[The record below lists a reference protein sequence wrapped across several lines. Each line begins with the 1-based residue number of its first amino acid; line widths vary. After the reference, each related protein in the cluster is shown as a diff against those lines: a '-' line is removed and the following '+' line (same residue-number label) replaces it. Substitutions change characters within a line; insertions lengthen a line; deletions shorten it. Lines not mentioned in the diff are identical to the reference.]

1 MEQVIEKLESA
12 YEQCVKK
19 NTELGIREMKLSEQ
33 EKLFSERV
41 KKASALEADLKAR
54 EVEVRKIEDP
64 LAILTQIKSVKVD
77 VAQESKDLEG
87 RKLAFLSYEAKTRKE
102 LALTVVT
109 LNNDKEFVAKELDL
123 VKKDRVKLAEER
135 KNLKEDILKKLSAGV
150 K

>member
-87 RKLAFLSYEAKTRKE
+87 RKLAFLEYEAKTRKE
-102 LALTVVT
+102 LASTVVT

-123 VKKDRVKLAEER
+123 VKKDRVKLAEDR